1 MRQLAVFAL
10 MVSALAAAGYA
21 AQDQPQRFRGS
32 VDLITVDVAAVDS
45 KGRPVEDLKPGD
57 FVVKVDGKPRPT
69 VSAQLLKVERGKP
82 VAPSRAVDA
91 LITTNAAPPN
101 ARRII
106 IAVDQTLIT
115 PGSLVPLQKTAREF
129 IGRLT
134 PDDYAAFI
142 AFPEPGPRIDFTTDK
157 ARVQKTMEQIV
168 GQPRLD
174 FGSNF
179 EYSLTEA
186 ITIAEQEFEDRSD
199 PPTPPPPTRERILS
213 GPTMRR
219 VLERG
224 CRQQSIDELTD
235 EMLLQCRRDAYNES
249 RTTSGQARTQTNISL
264 KALEQLLRDL
274 VPLEGPKSMIVF
286 SAGLVNDN

>member
-1 MRQLAVFAL
+1 MRHL
-10 MVSALAAAGYA
+10 MVVAAVISALAVAA
-21 AQDQPQRFRGS
+21 AQDSPQRFRGG
-32 VDLITVDVAAVDS
+32 VDLITVDVSAVDS
-45 KGRPVEDLKPGD
+45 KGKPVEDLKPGD
-57 FVVKVDGKPRPT
+57 FLVKVDGKPRSI
-69 VSAQLLKVERGKP
+69 VSAELIKVERGKP
-82 VAPSRAVDA
+82 AEPVRPVDT
-91 LITTNAAPPN
+91 LITTNASPQN

-106 IAVDQTLIT
+106 VAVDQTLIT
-115 PGSLVPLQKTAREF
+115 PGSLAPLQKTAREF

-224 CRQQSIDELTD
+224 CRQQSIDDLTD
-235 EMLLQCRRDAYNES
+235 EELLQCRRDAYN
-249 RTTSGQARTQTNISL
+249 
-264 KALEQLLRDL
+264 D
-274 VPLEGPKSMIVF
+274 
-286 SAGLVNDN
+286 